1 MRVSAVSYALF
12 SCVAAAIAAGCAGS
26 QQPVGMPGAMPQNAV
41 TAPRA
46 VRSKSPIAHIVLMV
60 QESRTFNDLFTTT
73 KFGKMRVGHKTVRVK
88 LKEVDLNAK
97 GPEEDDYSAYLKSY
111 RHGHMDGFNLAAYEY
126 VDPSDIQPYFTLA
139 SEYGLADRM
148 FQTQG
153 SGDFTAHQDL
163 IRGGTEI
170 SSSESL
176 IDSPSES
183 NVWGCPAPPGATT
196 NLITTKLA
204 YERNGGPFPCTNDFP
219 SSGSDYKTLAA
230 PLDAANV
237 SWKYYTPTLS
247 PYQPGALWNAFLL
260 IASVYGNKTEWA
272 EHISSPETNIFNDI
286 SNDTLPAMSWVIP
299 DGVNSDHPGYKSDA
313 GPAWVTRVVNA
324 IGESSYWNS
333 TAIVIVWDDWG
344 GFYDPIAPPKLDD
357 QGGPGFRVPMIVVS
371 PYAPQGE
378 VSHTVYGF
386 GSIVRFI
393 EDTWTLGRLGTTDKT
408 SKSIGNMFNFDQLP
422 RPFTPISSSR
432 KQRHVLR
439 SIPRR
444 LGGDT
449 SS

>member
-1 MRVSAVSYALF
+1 MRISGLSCYALT
-12 SCVAAAIAAGCAGS
+12 SCVATVLLAGCGGS
-26 QQPVGMPGAMPQNAV
+26 QPPISAPGAMPRNAV
-41 TAPRA
+41 TALRA
-46 VRSKSPIAHIVLMV
+46 ARSKSPIQHIVLIV

-73 KFGKMRVGHKTVRVK
+73 KVGEMRVGHKTIRVK
-88 LKEVDLNAK
+88 LKEVNLNAK
-97 GPEEDDYSAYLKSY
+97 RPGEDDGYFAYLKSY

-126 VDPSDIQPYFTLA
+126 VKPSDIQPYFTLA

-170 SSSESL
+170 SSSASL

-183 NVWGCPAPPGATT
+183 MVWGCGAPVGTLT
-196 NLITTKLA
+196 NLISTKLQ
-204 YERNGGPFPCTNDFP
+204 YGRLNGPFPCTNDFP
-219 SSGSDYKTLAA
+219 HSGSSYKTLAD
-230 PLDAANV
+230 PLDAANI
-237 SWKYYTPTLS
+237 SWKSYAPTLS
-247 PYQPGALWNAFLL
+247 PYEPGALWNAFLV
-260 IASVYGNKTEWA
+260 IASIDGNKTEWDQ
-272 EHISSPETNIFNDI
+272 HISIPETNIFSDI
-286 SNDTLPAMSWVIP
+286 SNDKLPAMSWVIP
-299 DGVNSDHPGYKSDA
+299 DGVNSDHPGYTSDK
-313 GPAWVTRVVNA
+313 GPAWVASVVNA

-371 PYAPQGE
+371 PYVPQGE

-393 EDTWTLGRLGTTDKT
+393 EDTWNLGRLGTTDET
-408 SKSIGNMFNFDQLP
+408 SKSIGNIFKFHQSP
-422 RPFTPISSSR
+422 RPFSPIP
-432 KQRHVLR
+432 Q
-439 SIPRR
+439 
-444 LGGDT
+444 
-449 SS
+449 

>member
-1 MRVSAVSYALF
+1 MSIASALL
-12 SCVAAAIAAGCAGS
+12 IGCGGS
-26 QQPVGMPGAMPQNAV
+26 QPPGAMPQDAV
-41 TAPRA
+41 TALRTA
-46 VRSKSPIAHIVLMV
+46 RSKSPIQHIVVMV

-73 KFGKMRVGHKTVRVK
+73 KFGARRVGHKTVRVK
-88 LKEVDLNAK
+88 LKEVALSAK
-97 GPEEDDYSAYLKSY
+97 GSEEDDYAAYLNSY

-126 VDPSDIQPYFTLA
+126 VNPSDIQPYFTLT

-170 SSSESL
+170 SATESL
-176 IDSPSES
+176 IDAPSDS
-183 NVWGCPAPPGATT
+183 GIWGCTAPPGTST
-196 NLITTKLA
+196 NVITTKLV
-204 YERNGGPFPCTNDFP
+204 YKFHGGPFPCTNDFP
-219 SSGSDYKTLAA
+219 SSGSDYKTLAD
-230 PLDAANV
+230 PLDAAGI
-237 SWKYYTPTLS
+237 SWKYYTPTVS

-260 IASVYGNKTEWA
+260 IASVYGNKTEWG
-272 EHISSPETNIFNDI
+272 EHISNPETNIFNDI
-286 SNDTLPAMSWVIP
+286 SNDKLPAMSWVIP
-299 DGVNSDHPGYKSDA
+299 DGVNSDHPGYKSDT
-313 GPAWVTRVVNA
+313 GPAWVASVINA

-371 PYAPQGE
+371 PYVPKGE

-393 EDTWTLGRLGTTDKT
+393 EDTYNLGRLGTTDKT
-408 SKSIGNMFNFDQLP
+408 SKSIGNMFNFKQSP
-422 RPFTPISSSR
+422 RAFSPISS
-432 KQRHVLR
+432 
-439 SIPRR
+439 
-444 LGGDT
+444 
-449 SS
+449 